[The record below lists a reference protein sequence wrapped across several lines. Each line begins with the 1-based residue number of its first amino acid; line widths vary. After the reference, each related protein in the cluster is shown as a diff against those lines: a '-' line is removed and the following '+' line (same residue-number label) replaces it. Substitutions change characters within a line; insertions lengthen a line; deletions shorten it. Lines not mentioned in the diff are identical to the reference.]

1 MQVELT
7 IYDDCDCS
15 DNAQVEIM
23 PVDTIKDVR
32 SLVAFCQHFDS
43 RRYTIDSNEYVEP
56 ATTFEDVV
64 KREG

>member
-23 PVDTIKDVR
+23 PVDTIKDIR

-43 RRYTIDSNEYVEP
+43 RRYTIDANEYKEP
-56 ATTFEDVV
+56 VTTYEEVV

>member
-7 IYDDCDCS
+7 IYDECKSCDE
-15 DNAQVEIM
+15 AEVEIM
-23 PVDTIKDVR
+23 PVNTINDVR

-43 RRYTIDSNEYVEP
+43 RRYTIDANEYVEP

>member
-7 IYDDCDCS
+7 IYDECKSCDE
-15 DNAQVEIM
+15 AEVEIM
-23 PVDTIKDVR
+23 PVNTIKDIR

-43 RRYTIDSNEYVEP
+43 RRYTIDANEYNEP
-56 ATTFEDVV
+56 ATTYEDVV